1 MAKVIP
7 LKDVS
12 EVVHPD
18 WLQKAGIRDFREWI
32 MSADDTMMVVYASIG
47 PHGNSGAPVRHDHE
61 EAAFVIS
68 GELNYVVEGE
78 EFNVKANTSIFIPEG
93 EEHFIRNDT
102 DDTVTRLSIHTL
114 NKTK

>member
-7 LKDVS
+7 MKDVE

-18 WLQKAGIRDFREWI
+18 WLQRAGIRDFREWI
-32 MSADDTMMVVYASIG
+32 MSADDSMMVVYARIG

-68 GELNYVVEGE
+68 GELVYEIGGKE
-78 EFNVKANTSIFIPEG
+78 LTVKANTSIFIPEG
-93 EEHFIRNDT
+93 EEHFIRNHT
-102 DDTVTRLSIHTL
+102 NETVTRLSIHTL
-114 NKTK
+114 KKK